1 MHPILTLIV
10 SLLLAS
16 AAHGGVLTGAAKVA
30 GKIAGHGTDN
40 AVEHVVTH
48 YGDDAAKA
56 FAKGGGTAAVHA
68 APKVVKTVDAAVHA
82 ARLETRV
89 AKPAVKAI
97 HRAPIVKP
105 GHLVGGGVGAAAVVG
120 AHNLTAGERERDR
133 ALADATRETLAEHP
147 ELLAEIVRADGETGF
162 WNHIGAGL
170 GRASVWFAAVLG
182 GLLGIAGLIR
192 VLPKRNRRK
201 PEIIDVTP
209 KPAN

>member
-1 MHPILTLIV
+1 MNPILTLIV

-30 GKIAGHGTDN
+30 GKIAEHGTDN

-48 YGDDAAKA
+48 YGDDAARA
-56 FAKGGGTAAVHA
+56 AVKGGGEVAVHA
-68 APKVVKTVDAAVHA
+68 APKVARAVDAAVDA

-89 AKPAVKAI
+89 AKPVVETI
-97 HRAPIVKP
+97 HRTPIVKP
-105 GHLVGGGVGAAAVVG
+105 MHLAAAGVGVAAVDA

-147 ELLAEIVRADGETGF
+147 ELLAEVVRADGETGF

-170 GRASVWFAAVLG
+170 GRASIWFAAIFG

-192 VLPKRNRRK
+192 ALPRRRRRK
-201 PEIIDVTP
+201 PDVINITP
-209 KPAN
+209 EPAN

>member
-30 GKIAGHGTDN
+30 GKIAEHGADN
-40 AVEHVVTH
+40 AVEHAVTH

-56 FAKGGGTAAVHA
+56 VVKGGGTAAVHA
-68 APKVVKTVDAAVHA
+68 APKVVKTVDAAVDA

-89 AKPAVKAI
+89 AKPAVEAI

-120 AHNLTAGERERDR
+120 AHNLTVGERERDR

-192 VLPKRNRRK
+192 VLPRRNRRK
-201 PEIIDVTP
+201 PEIVDVTP
-209 KPAN
+209 EPAN